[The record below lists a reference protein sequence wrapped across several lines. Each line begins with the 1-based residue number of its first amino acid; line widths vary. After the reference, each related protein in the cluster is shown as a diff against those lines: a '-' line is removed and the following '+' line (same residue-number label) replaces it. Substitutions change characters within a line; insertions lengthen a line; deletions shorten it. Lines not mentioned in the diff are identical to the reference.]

1 MRSVAIKGKRVRNR
15 RGPATVSGEP
25 SPCLYGSHWETS
37 REGWATALSHEGGD
51 SAIVRAVVTVA
62 KSLNMAV
69 TAEGIE
75 TDQQRLEL
83 KALGCDLGQ
92 GFLFGRPT
100 TPEHLKPLLAVSMN
114 GALVGA

>member
-1 MRSVAIKGKRVRNR
+1 VDTLKIDRSFVKG
-15 RGPATVSGEP
+15 
-25 SPCLYGSHWETS
+25 
-37 REGWATALSHEGGD
+37 LSHEGGD

-62 KSLNMAV
+62 KSLNMDV

-92 GFLFGRPT
+92 GFFFGRPT
-100 TPEHLKPLLAVSMN
+100 TPEHLKPLLAISMN